1 MAVNLDLGTIFELIN
16 GVASSV
22 KRGENG
28 KTDLGIDPQKL
39 GMVLASFAG
48 RQVVAQVM
56 NRRQRKTSEMEQA
69 MAYLRDKA
77 GIKPAKKKIGA
88 LPFLIFGAVGSLVV
102 YVVTLKPEERAQLF
116 KNVDRLINQVGGLA
130 NEIQGRPYTA
140 DYEASRS

>member
-1 MAVNLDLGTIFELIN
+1 MAVNLDLETVFELIN

-22 KRGENG
+22 KRGPNG

-48 RQVVAQVM
+48 RQVMAQVM

-69 MAYLRDKA
+69 LAYLREKA
-77 GIKPAKKKIGA
+77 GIKPAKKKIGT
-88 LPFLIFGAVGSLVV
+88 LPFLIVGAVGGLAV
-102 YVVTLKPEERAQLF
+102 YIATLKPEERAQLF
-116 KNVDRLINQVGGLA
+116 KSLDHLINQVGGLA